1 MVFKDIKAGI
11 KGFFEGDKKK
21 EAFREKVKEAV
32 SDGRLDA
39 KDMKDIEAAQQEL
52 GVTPARDDRTV
63 IRKAIYN
70 EAVAAVKK
78 DGEITQTDAHELD
91 KIQKFLA
98 LRNDQVE
105 KTRWDLA
112 RLRTLTEIR
121 NGNLPVVPDNNASLR
136 GMQMEPGEVAHYSLS
151 VELGDMPSTRGNDG
165 LPMVFGQPYESY
177 SVAAHAMPAENIRPQ
192 GEASLIVTNMRLVI
206 RTASG
211 KTAAIKFGP
220 AAKIFLYSDGVRI
233 EKTVGSTA
241 LRFKTKS
248 EEVSEILAELLAAVM
263 K

>member
-1 MVFKDIKAGI
+1 MGI
-11 KGFFEGDKKK
+11 KDSIKGWFEGDKKK
-21 EAFREKVKEAV
+21 EEFRDKVKEAV

-39 KDMKDIEAAQQEL
+39 KDLKEIEEKRQEL
-52 GVTPARDDRTV
+52 GVTDARDDRTV

-70 EAVAAVKK
+70 EAVAAVKR

-121 NGNLPVVPDNNASLR
+121 NGNLPTVPPNNASMR
-136 GMQMEPGEVAHYSLS
+136 GVPMEPDEIAHYSVS
-151 VELGDMPSTRGNDG
+151 VELGDMPTTRGSDG
-165 LPMVFGQPYESY
+165 VLLEWGKTYEPYSAAACGMVTDS
-177 SVAAHAMPAENIRPQ
+177 IRPQ
-192 GEASLIVTNMRLVI
+192 GEGTIIVTNKRLI
-206 RTASG
+206 IKTASG

-220 AAKIFLYSDGVRI
+220 QTRIYVYSDGLRI
-233 EKTVGSTA
+233 EKTVGNTA
-241 LRFKTKS
+241 LRFKS
-248 EEVSEILAELLAAVM
+248 GSDEIAEIVAELMSAVM
-263 K
+263 R

>member
-1 MVFKDIKAGI
+1 MFKDIKAGL
-11 KGFFEGDKKK
+11 KGWLEGDKKK

-32 SDGRLDA
+32 SDGKLDA
-39 KDMKDIEAAQQEL
+39 KDLKELEQTRQEL
-52 GVTPARDDRTV
+52 GVTEARDDRTV

-78 DGEITQTDAHELD
+78 EGDITQTDAHELD

-121 NGNLPVVPDNNASLR
+121 NGSLPTVPDNNASLR
-136 GMQMEPGEVAHYSLS
+136 GVPMEPGEVAHYSLS
-151 VELGDMPSTRGNDG
+151 VELGDLPVTRGNDG
-165 LPMVFGQPYESY
+165 LAMVFGQPYESY
-177 SVAAHAMPAENIRPQ
+177 SVAGHALPADNIRPQ
-192 GEASLIVTNMRLVI
+192 GDASLIITNQRLVI
-206 RTASG
+206 RTGSG
-211 KTAAIKFGP
+211 KIAAIKFAP
-220 AAKIFLYSDGVRI
+220 TAKIFLYSDGLRI

-241 LRFKTKS
+241 LRFKSKS
-248 EEVSEILAELLAAVM
+248 EETSEILAELITAVNR
-263 K
+263 